1 LGQFFYTDL
10 PSPIFNLEKALVR
23 MHMPRY
29 SKYCLTSGCFFAF
42 FAFGFIDN
50 LKGPVLPELIKD
62 QGLSLSQGGNILF
75 AAYLGFI
82 VATFITG
89 IAADTIGNRRILFV
103 AGVLMSIGLV
113 GISLINS
120 LAILFLMMFVLGL
133 GLGAI
138 EVSANGLIVELHPDD
153 SGRFLNLL
161 ATFHGTGS
169 FLVPLVVA
177 RQLTANVGWRMVF
190 LSAVLLSGTLA
201 VAFAFVSGRNPR
213 RQTINLDLSWMKL
226 IRIGFAGEMIWYYVL
241 ICSYVAVELGV
252 AAWLME
258 YLQSVRGQTTSQSS
272 YYLSGF
278 FAMIML
284 GRFLGSFCC
293 GATWLSSRCGCLAF
307 GGWCEFTC
315 RNLGPRFMRCCIADF
330 GSFFLDRFPD
340 YCSTCDRIAQGE
352 QRMVFGLVVYFWRY
366 RRSLGTLDGGS
377 GWANV
382 WSGGRAMFDGRL
394 LCDSVLDCL
403 AFAR

>member
-1 LGQFFYTDL
+1 
-10 PSPIFNLEKALVR
+10 

-29 SKYCLTSGCFFAF
+29 SKYCLTLGCFFAF

-50 LKGPVLPELIKD
+50 LKGPVLPELIRD

-82 VATFITG
+82 VATFVTG
-89 IAADTIGNRRILFV
+89 MTADTMGNRRILFL

-113 GISLINS
+113 GISLIDS
-120 LAILFLMMFVLGL
+120 LAILVLMMFVLGL

-138 EVSANGLIVELHPDD
+138 EVSANGLIVELHPGDA
-153 SGRFLNLL
+153 GRFLNLL

-177 RQLTANVGWRMVF
+177 RQLTANVGWRTVF

-201 VAFAFVSGRNPR
+201 VAFAFASGRNPR
-213 RQTINLDLSWMKL
+213 RQTINSDLSWMKL

-258 YLQSVRGQTTSQSS
+258 YLQSVRGQSISQSS

-284 GRFLGSFCC
+284 GRFLGSFVVERLGYLRVVAVSLLGG
-293 GATWLSSRCGCLAF
+293 GASLLVGILGSDLCVVALPISGLFFSIVFPTVAAHVTGLHKENNGLLLGLLFTF
-307 GGWCEFTC
+307 GGVGGAMGPWIVGVVGQKYG
-315 RNLGPRFMRCCIADF
+315 LGVGLCSMVGFCVIAF
-330 GSFFLDRFPD
+330 
-340 YCSTCDRIAQGE
+340 STVAILLAKQSAQS
-352 QRMVFGLVVYFWRY
+352 RA
-366 RRSLGTLDGGS
+366 RS
-377 GWANV
+377 
-382 WSGGRAMFDGRL
+382 
-394 LCDSVLDCL
+394 
-403 AFAR
+403 